1 MHDGKLLIHA
11 IDSLWAKYQKR
22 LIDCRHAAN
31 EEAVHRLRISTRRLL
46 SSIDLLQMLVPLGA
60 LRKLRKALKSELD
73 SFDDLRDTQVMLL
86 EIASRAESLPQL
98 VPFLEHLQ
106 ATEQRLMAQTPSIL
120 EAIESKNLEQLIK
133 KAHQHLQKE
142 FGKSDLQAKILA
154 IIDASYQNAIER
166 YHLIDIAQPATI
178 HRTRIGV
185 KKFRYMLES
194 GQQLLPPLPENHL
207 NRLHAYLTSMGEIQD
222 STVLMLSLKHFFIDE
237 VPSPIQAY
245 YQHRHSVI
253 LSAYMTRRE
262 ELLQFWRPSAD
273 KPFPWKT

>member
-22 LIDCRHAAN
+22 LTDCRHAAS
-31 EEAVHRLRISTRRLL
+31 EEAVHKLRTSTRRLL
-46 SSIDLLQMLVPLGA
+46 SSIDLLRTLVPLRE

-86 EIASRAESLPQL
+86 EINSQAATLPQL
-98 VPFLEHLQ
+98 LPFLEHLQ
-106 ATEQRLMAQTPSIL
+106 AAEQRLMAQTPAIL
-120 EAIESKNLEQLIK
+120 EAIECKNLEQLIK

-142 FGKSDLQAKILA
+142 FGKSDLHAPILA
-154 IIDASYQNAIER
+154 IIDASYQNAMDR
-166 YHLIDIAQPATI
+166 YHQIDIAQPVTI
-178 HRTRIGV
+178 HHTRIGV

-194 GQQLLPPLPENHL
+194 GQHLLPPLPENHL
-207 NRLHAYLTSMGEIQD
+207 KHLHAYLTSMGEIQD
-222 STVLMLSLKHFFIDE
+222 SSVLMLHLKHFYDE
-237 VPSPIQAY
+237 VPASIQTY
-245 YQHRHSVI
+245 YQHRHSDI
-253 LSAYMTRRE
+253 LSAYMARRE